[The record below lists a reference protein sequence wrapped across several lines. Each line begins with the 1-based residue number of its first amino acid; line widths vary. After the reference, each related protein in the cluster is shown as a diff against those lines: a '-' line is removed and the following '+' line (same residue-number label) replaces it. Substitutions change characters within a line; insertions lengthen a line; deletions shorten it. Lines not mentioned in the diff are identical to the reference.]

1 MLHLKLLLLTTLL
14 SIDSNAMSSTF
25 FSYEPTKYT
34 LAHEEQRKCLGDRP
48 LPTFPAP
55 VESIERGIKLKVAA
69 VQLETP
75 ACSPKDFQDRAEE
88 AVVKA
93 VYEHGANLVLLQEL
107 FQGPYFCQSQEA
119 SFFALAENNVDGN
132 NALIARMQDLAKKL
146 QVVLPISLFERKNNV
161 YYNSVVMIDADGTN
175 LGTYRKVSWTCS
187 ICALVHVLLS
197 KFTVVSHLHI
207 DVFTDSYS

>member
-1 MLHLKLLLLTTLL
+1 MLHLKILLLTTLL
-14 SIDSNAMSSTF
+14 SIESNAMSSTI

-34 LAHEEQRKCLGDRP
+34 LAHEEQRKSLGDRP

-55 VESIERGIKLKVAA
+55 FESIKRGTKLKVAA

-75 ACSPKDFQDRAEE
+75 ACSPQDFQDRAEE

-119 SFFALAENNVDGN
+119 SLFALAENDVDGN
-132 NALIARMQDLAKKL
+132 NALITRMQDLAKRL

-175 LGTYRKVSWTCS
+175 LGTYRKVSLTRS
-187 ICALVHVLLS
+187 IGALVHVFLPTIN
-197 KFTVVSHLHI
+197 FVSRLHI
-207 DVFTDSYS
+207 VIFTDSYS

>member
-1 MLHLKLLLLTTLL
+1 
-14 SIDSNAMSSTF
+14 MSSTI

-34 LAHEEQRKCLGDRP
+34 LAHEEQRKSLGDRP

-55 VESIERGIKLKVAA
+55 FESIKRGTKLKVAA

-75 ACSPKDFQDRAEE
+75 ACSPQDFQDRAEE

-119 SFFALAENNVDGN
+119 SLFALAENDVDGN
-132 NALIARMQDLAKKL
+132 NALITRMQDLAKRL

-175 LGTYRKVSWTCS
+175 LGTYRKVSLTRS
-187 ICALVHVLLS
+187 IGALVHVFLPTIT
-197 KFTVVSHLHI
+197 FVSRLHI
-207 DVFTDSYS
+207 VIFTDSYS